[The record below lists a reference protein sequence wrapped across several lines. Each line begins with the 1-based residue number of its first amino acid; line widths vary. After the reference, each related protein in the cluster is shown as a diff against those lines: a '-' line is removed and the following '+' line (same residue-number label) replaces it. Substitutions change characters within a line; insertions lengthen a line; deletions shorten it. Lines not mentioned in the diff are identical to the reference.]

1 VKNREDRGMK
11 RLCSIAS
18 IILVSISILSSGC
31 NRSATEPQSYEY
43 TSTNEIKQ
51 VEYYE
56 TERIRDAEKT
66 VVMTLEQLGYSDLE
80 LAGGEE
86 VESPAI
92 EYTLP
97 DDATQGPDTW
107 YIVNFHFLIEFEEDT
122 GGGFC
127 DVRAKPGASVQ
138 FETQKVNDAP
148 FIRVG
153 GQSVTSTRV
162 EVHYYN
168 YMGLNDVKPGKNEM
182 TFKYKEYDSAKVK
195 SVTVYKDTDITVTAT
210 APSEYDEGRKVTT
223 EEKEKAKEIA
233 FQDPRVQ
240 ELAEGKEYAMRITRA
255 DGLIRLASD
264 PPDDDI
270 EIRLVFAETCMIEDV
285 EASALDIFVDLK
297 EGAVTYLF
305 PLDASGMWELTAS
318 VRESAVAIA
327 MNDANVKGL
336 LEEKKYEITRVGGC
350 EGGPVGRLGA
360 NMDIVFDKA
369 YQFTGDFPYFPD
381 ERKYLDQPIEGIEVF
396 VNLEDGVVVQIWPDI
411 VLKIPDRG
419 ER

>member
-1 VKNREDRGMK
+1 MK
-11 RLCSIAS
+11 RLLLIAGIILAS
-18 IILVSISILSSGC
+18 IMMLISGC
-31 NRSATEPQSYEY
+31 NRSATETQPYKY
-43 TSTNEIKQ
+43 TSTKEIKQ

-56 TERIRDAEKT
+56 TERIKDAKKA
-66 VVMTLEQLGYSDLE
+66 VVMTLEQLGYSDME

-92 EYTLP
+92 SYTLP

-107 YIVNFHFLIEFEEDT
+107 YIIDFHFLIEFEEDT

-127 DVRAKPGASVQ
+127 NVGASPLGSVQ
-138 FETQKVNDAP
+138 FETQKVNDTP

-168 YMGLNDVKPGKNEM
+168 YAGLNDVKPGKNEM
-182 TFKYKEYDSAKVK
+182 TFKYKEYDGAKVK
-195 SVTVYKDTDITVTAT
+195 SVTVYKDTGITVAAT
-210 APSEYDEGRKVTT
+210 APSEYDEGQKVTA
-223 EEKEKAKEIA
+223 EEQEKAKEIA
-233 FQDPRVQ
+233 FQDSRVQ

-255 DGLIRLASD
+255 DGFIRLASD

-270 EIRLVFAETCMIEDV
+270 EIRLVFAQEYMIEDV
-285 EASALDIFVDLK
+285 EATALDIFIDLN
-297 EGAVTYLF
+297 EEAVTYVF
-305 PLDASGMWELTAS
+305 PLDASGMREQTAS

-336 LEEKKYEITRVGGC
+336 LEGKKYEITRVGGS

-381 ERKYLDQPIEGIEVF
+381 ERKYLNQPIEGIEVF
-396 VNLEDGVVVQIWPDI
+396 VNLEDQVVVQIWPDI
-411 VLKIPDRG
+411 VPEIPERG